1 MDSSRKL
8 EVWTPGEK
16 PPMNNKENLWL
27 RKQLKQQWACAAA
40 RHQSMAPGRC
50 EASEFS
56 LTIYFPLTSAPF
68 LPNARSSSCVC
79 PSYMHKSSKVY
90 APSSFSPGVYSDA
103 KPTALVEHVW
113 CLSIQKINALVSI
126 FKLTVSSSLRIN
138 AIFSFQVFFWRRRE
152 FVLSWALNITLFT
165 YAKMYLIHVIHIPLS
180 IFDKTYS
187 LEV

>member
-1 MDSSRKL
+1 M
-8 EVWTPGEK
+8 
-16 PPMNNKENLWL
+16 
-27 RKQLKQQWACAAA
+27 QQQGINQWPQDAA
-40 RHQSMAPGRC
+40 RLRVLTYHLFSPDFCSFLAERQ
-50 EASEFS
+50 EFFLCLS
-56 LTIYFPLTSAPF
+56 LLHAQV
-68 LPNARSSSCVC
+68 L
-79 PSYMHKSSKVY
+79 KSLCT
-90 APSSFSPGVYSDA
+90 FILSPGVYSDA

-165 YAKMYLIHVIHIPLS
+165 YAKMYLIHVMHIPLS